1 VRERFAYTCP
11 FGPGRPRGDTLI
23 ITDIPRSDSE
33 QMSNF
38 SSKHSTD
45 VSKHALVAELWSQ
58 RFRDP
63 LALVSLALP
72 IVAREDELRA
82 FGYLQLAWGY
92 RYQGE
97 NAKAADCLAHAQS
110 LYFERHDEAGLANCR
125 DLEATLLS
133 ARNHHAEALALLHVN
148 LALPLEMRRPIERM
162 ITHDRCGYLHD
173 LLGDRDESLRQR
185 YAALDAARAS
195 DDPAAIAFA
204 LGMLGGVHADL
215 YNLDDADQLCRE
227 GLSLI
232 DPDTAMQAWSL
243 VALNHMNALLAMDR
257 STEATNHADRL
268 LKLETRLN
276 QRAAEQRFIVY
287 ADAFASN
294 GEVARAQSMLDHST
308 SLRSDKQQSLIS
320 FTSAQIRVWNAQRQ
334 PERARALAEAYLAD
348 PQNGSDPAQVPTE
361 LLRILQGAAAACEV
375 LGDFSAALDYQKQA
389 FAVHESLVGRSARAR
404 RLTLEIQHHLDRER
418 WEREE
423 AQRRQSDAEIEG
435 RRLSALNDQLDAA
448 LQTRTR
454 FLAAASHDLRQ
465 PAHALALYA
474 QALEHETSRPALVD
488 LSKRMRATVGSLSN
502 MFDGL
507 LELARLDAGAVK
519 PQQDVFDLNE
529 LLARLCAEYA
539 DRLTHANALLK
550 FRRTKIDCF
559 IRSDVVLVER
569 ILRNLIGNAVK
580 YAGEGNILVA
590 LRKRESMLAIEV
602 RDAGPGMDAEE
613 QRHIFDEFYRASSA
627 NERRD
632 GLGLGLSIV
641 ERFARL
647 LGVQVTVRSALGR
660 GTTFSLALPITQ
672 LVSRPAKSMDI
683 EARVVATVARRIAV
697 IDDDPDARES
707 MALVLMQWGHD
718 CVAGGSAD
726 EVLAK
731 ARRAQWKPDALICD
745 FQLRARN
752 ALADIAAL
760 RETFGAALPVLVVS
774 GSHDAQATII
784 EHSPDAAY
792 LAKPIRPLRLKSWL
806 ASIGKT

>member
-1 VRERFAYTCP
+1 VQLRNDP
-11 FGPGRPRGDTLI
+11 PKL
-23 ITDIPRSDSE
+23 
-33 QMSNF
+33 
-38 SSKHSTD
+38 STD
-45 VSKHALVAELWSQ
+45 TSKQALVAELWSQ

-63 LALVSLALP
+63 LALDSLALP
-72 IVAREDELRA
+72 IIARDDELRA

-97 NAKAADCLAHAQS
+97 NAKAADALAHAQS
-110 LYFERHDEAGLANCR
+110 LYFERHDDAGPANCR
-125 DLEATLLS
+125 DLEATLLMAQS
-133 ARNHHAEALALLHVN
+133 RHAEALELLRTN
-148 LALPLEMRRPIERM
+148 LSIPLEMRHPIERM
-162 ITHDRCGYLHD
+162 ITHDRCGVLHD
-173 LLGDRDESLRQR
+173 LLGERDDSLRQR

-195 DDPAAIAFA
+195 KDPAAIAFA

-232 DPDTAMQAWSL
+232 EPETAMHAWSL
-243 VALNHMNALLAMDR
+243 VALNHMNALLAMER
-257 STEATNHADRL
+257 GAEAAAHAERL
-268 LKLETRLN
+268 LMLEPRLN

-287 ADAFASN
+287 ADAFAAT
-294 GEVARAQSMLDHST
+294 GDAPRAQAMLDHST

-320 FTSAQIRVWNAQRQ
+320 FTSAQIRAWNAQRQ
-334 PERARALAEAYLAD
+334 PERARALAETYLAD
-348 PQNGSDPAQVPTE
+348 PQNGTDPAQVPAE
-361 LLRILQGAAAACEV
+361 LLRILQGTALACES
-375 LGDFSAALDYQKQA
+375 LGDFRAALDYQKQA
-389 FAVHESLVGRSARAR
+389 FSVHESLVGRSARAR
-404 RLTLEIQHHLDRER
+404 RLTLEIHHRIDRER

-423 AQRRQSDAEIEG
+423 AQRHQKNAEIEG
-435 RRLSALNDQLDAA
+435 QRLNALNQKLDAA

-519 PQQDVFDLNE
+519 PQNDVFDLNE
-529 LLARLCAEYA
+529 LLARLGAEYA

-550 FRRTKIDCF
+550 FRGTKGDCF
-559 IRSDVVLVER
+559 IRSDVSLIER

-590 LRKRESMLAIEV
+590 VRPRESTLAIDV
-602 RDAGPGMDAEE
+602 RDAGQGMTTEE

-627 NERRD
+627 NDRRD

-647 LGVQVTVRSALGR
+647 LGMHIAVRSAPGR
-660 GTTFSLALPITQ
+660 GTTFTLSMPIAQ
-672 LVSRPAKSMDI
+672 RVSRPVKSIDI
-683 EARVVATVARRIAV
+683 EARTAASIARRIAV

-707 MALVLMQWGHD
+707 MVIVLTQWGHD
-718 CVAGGSAD
+718 CVAGESAND
-726 EVLAK
+726 VLAH
-731 ARRAQWKPDALICD
+731 AQRSLWTPDALICD
-745 FQLRARN
+745 FQLRDRN
-752 ALADIAAL
+752 AIADIAAL
-760 RETFGAALPVLVVS
+760 RETFGASLPVLVVS
-774 GSHDAQATII
+774 GSHDAQTTITDAI
-784 EHSPDAAY
+784 DAAAY
-792 LAKPIRPLRLKSWL
+792 LPKPIRPLRLKSWV
-806 ASIGKT
+806 ASLTAK